1 MGRNPAIGRQ
11 GPAYHAATIPSEKDA
26 ARLTVKQVR
35 STIGH
40 AETMART
47 LRALGLRHHQQTIEV
62 SNTAS
67 VRGMLFKVRHLI
79 EVTPV
84 EKN

>member
-1 MGRNPAIGRQ
+1 
-11 GPAYHAATIPSEKDA
+11 
-26 ARLTVKQVR
+26 
-35 STIGH
+35 
-40 AETMART
+40 
-47 LRALGLRHHQQTIEV
+47 V

>member
-1 MGRNPAIGRQ
+1 MRPRF
-11 GPAYHAATIPSEKDA
+11 
-26 ARLTVKQVR
+26 RR
-35 STIGH
+35 S
-40 AETMART
+40 RT

-67 VRGMLFKVRHLI
+67 VRGMLFKVRHLV

-84 EKN
+84 EKK

>member
-1 MGRNPAIGRQ
+1 MGRNPAVGRQ
-11 GPAYHAATIPSEKDA
+11 GPAYHAAVIPTEKEA
-26 ARLTVKQVR
+26 SRLTVKQIR
-35 STIGH
+35 SSIGH
-40 AETMART
+40 AETMGRT